1 HFGPFST
8 FLEEWC
14 PIFNRTIEGLRICF
28 DAVSDDDIANWINF
42 ATERRFQKLELD
54 FTEVQFD
61 ITGET
66 VENLLSNCPFL
77 EVLSVDDSNCF
88 KSLKV
93 SGPSLKLRRLELKYL
108 SSDFMDL
115 EIDVGNIISF
125 EFFAYDN
132 TVSFVN
138 VPSFAELFKV
148 EASSG
153 FVRTVKDHP
162 YPIDLCRRET
172 EEYQP
177 IRKRA
182 IEFAANYPQLDFVIP

>member
-1 HFGPFST
+1 MMILLT
-8 FLEEWC
+8 
-14 PIFNRTIEGLRICF
+14 GLILLRKEISKIRVGFYRSSIRSRIGQH
-28 DAVSDDDIANWINF
+28 NF
-42 ATERRFQKLELD
+42 TSHLD
-54 FTEVQFD
+54 SLTNFWSLTSLRLTCLD

-125 EFFAYDN
+125 EFSLM
-132 TVSFVN
+132 TT
-138 VPSFAELFKV
+138 LF
-148 EASSG
+148 
-153 FVRTVKDHP
+153 
-162 YPIDLCRRET
+162 L
-172 EEYQP
+172 
-177 IRKRA
+177 
-182 IEFAANYPQLDFVIP
+182 L